1 MKSDKGVQI
10 KVAMDRKGEIRQ
22 AYKGLGGDRTFYDGM
37 ITCSTFM
44 GKIVSGL
51 VWNLDKEKTLEYQ
64 AMVLSNI
71 PENFG
76 GKLLEVP
83 VGTGV
88 ITMPMYRTLPEA
100 EITCLDYSPDMMQ
113 RAKRF
118 AERLDI
124 KNIDFIQGDVGN
136 MPFEDESF
144 EIVMSLNGFH
154 AFPDKS
160 AAYNETYRVLKP
172 GGVFCGCFAVMK
184 ENKRTDWIIRNIY
197 TPKGYCTPPFE
208 TAESLKKRLEK
219 MYRTVKVDTVE
230 SIAVF
235 RAVK

>member
-64 AMVLSNI
+64 EMVLSNI

-83 VGTGV
+83 VGTGI
-88 ITMPMYRTLPEA
+88 ITMPTYRTL
-100 EITCLDYSPDMMQ
+100 D
-113 RAKRF
+113 R
-118 AERLDI
+118 
-124 KNIDFIQGDVGN
+124 
-136 MPFEDESF
+136 
-144 EIVMSLNGFH
+144 
-154 AFPDKS
+154 KS
-160 AAYNETYRVLKP
+160 V
-172 GGVFCGCFAVMK
+172 V
-184 ENKRTDWIIRNIY
+184 
-197 TPKGYCTPPFE
+197 
-208 TAESLKKRLEK
+208 
-219 MYRTVKVDTVE
+219 
-230 SIAVF
+230 
-235 RAVK
+235 

>member
-1 MKSDKGVQI
+1 MKSDKEVQAT
-10 KVAMDRKGEIRQ
+10 VAMDRRGEIRQ

-44 GKIVSGL
+44 GNIVSRL
-51 VWNLDKEKTLEYQ
+51 VWNLDKEKTQEYQ
-64 AMVLSNI
+64 EMVLSNI

-83 VGTGV
+83 VGTGI
-88 ITMPMYRTLPEA
+88 ITMPMYRTLPGA

-113 RAKRF
+113 RAKRL

-124 KNIDFIQGDVGN
+124 KNTDFVQGDVGN
-136 MPFEDESF
+136 MPFEDDSF
-144 EIVMSLNGFH
+144 DIVLSLNGFH

-160 AAYNETYRVLKP
+160 AAYDETYRVLKP
-172 GGVFCGCFAVMK
+172 GGMLCGCFAVMEK
-184 ENKRTDWIIRNIY
+184 NKRTDWIIKHIY
-197 TPKGYCTPPFE
+197 TPKGCCTPPFE
-208 TAESLKKRLEK
+208 TAESLKERLEN
-219 MYRTVKVDTVE
+219 MYRKVKVDTVE

>member
-1 MKSDKGVQI
+1 MECKY

-51 VWNLDKEKTLEYQ
+51 VWNLDKEKTQEYQ
-64 AMVLSNI
+64 EMVLSNI

-113 RAKRF
+113 RAKRL
-118 AERLDI
+118 R
-124 KNIDFIQGDVGN
+124 
-136 MPFEDESF
+136 
-144 EIVMSLNGFH
+144 
-154 AFPDKS
+154 
-160 AAYNETYRVLKP
+160 
-172 GGVFCGCFAVMK
+172 
-184 ENKRTDWIIRNIY
+184 
-197 TPKGYCTPPFE
+197 KGLT
-208 TAESLKKRLEK
+208 
-219 MYRTVKVDTVE
+219 
-230 SIAVF
+230 
-235 RAVK
+235 

>member
-1 MKSDKGVQI
+1 MKSDKEVQI
-10 KVAMDRKGEIRQ
+10 TVAMDRRGEIRQ

-37 ITCSTFM
+37 ITCSTFF
-44 GKIVSGL
+44 GKIVSRL
-51 VWNLDKEKTLEYQ
+51 VWNLDKEKNQE
-64 AMVLSNI
+64 MVLSNI

-83 VGTGV
+83 VGTGI
-88 ITMPMYRTLPEA
+88 ITMPMYRTMPEA

-113 RAKRF
+113 RAKRL

-124 KNIDFIQGDVGN
+124 KNTDFVQGDVGN
-136 MPFEDESF
+136 MPFEDDSF
-144 EIVMSLNGFH
+144 DIVLSLNGFH

-160 AAYNETYRVLKP
+160 AAYDETYRVLKP
-172 GGVFCGCFAVMK
+172 RGMLCGCFAVMEK
-184 ENKRTDWIIRNIY
+184 NKRTDWIIKHIY

-208 TAESLKKRLEK
+208 TAESLKKRLEN
-219 MYRTVKVDTVE
+219 MYRTVKVNTVE